1 MLNRFT
7 NRIYDLNFKLAINES
22 FFIFFFFT
30 LQNNYYSLLRKENF
44 KITYFTDPLFD
55 IVEQNSNKQSEVYT
69 FYNFYKGEIFSLP
82 TIFNSSLKLSISNDV
97 NVNSCLA
104 YQSVYYSHYYL
115 DCNIKY
121 YYNNWIHLFYKTLP
135 LILIHYKWL
144 HKIIIKSIYPLLVIN
159 KRFVLRSIVNKLF
172 YFRFI

>member
-1 MLNRFT
+1 MLNKFT
-7 NRIYDLNFKLAINES
+7 NRIYDLNFKVAINES

-30 LQNNYYSLLRKENF
+30 LQNNYYSLLRKDNF

-55 IVEQNSNKQSEVYT
+55 IVEQNSKKQSEVYT

-121 YYNNWIHLFYKTLP
+121 YYNNWIHWFYKILPVLLRHHKVLYTLM
-135 LILIHYKWL
+135 IQ
-144 HKIIIKSIYPLLVIN
+144 SIYPLLVIK
-159 KRFVLRSIVNKLF
+159 KRFLFRIVVNKLF
-172 YFRFI
+172 AFRFI